1 MVLQERACLL
11 QFLSPLLRLRCREG
25 SRNTR
30 DCKVLASLMEPGPAA
45 HVAQGGARPC
55 GSPSGRQGAVGQSRA
70 RPDAATHPPTPFP
83 GGSRAATGGAE
94 ARARRGRGRAAPPLC
109 PPPPPARP
117 RGAGAPRL
125 RCPSHAARGLS
136 REQSAAA
143 RSRRHVPRPH
153 PRAARPAGT
162 WRHGRRSRRA
172 GPALPRRAPRQRAG
186 ESGSEPPPRSA
197 RACSEG
203 HGPGSCEPH
212 PETAHAG

>member
-1 MVLQERACLL
+1 MSHKGAHGSAVPRAAARGRWVRAK
-11 QFLSPLLRLRCREG
+11 S
-25 SRNTR
+25 SRTR
-30 DCKVLASLMEPGPAA
+30 
-45 HVAQGGARPC
+45 Q
-55 GSPSGRQGAVGQSRA
+55 
-70 RPDAATHPPTPFP
+70 PPPPQPFP

-109 PPPPPARP
+109 PPAPPRARP

-162 WRHGRRSRRA
+162 WRRGRSSRRA
-172 GPALPRRAPRQRAG
+172 QPALLRRTPKPANGWRRLHVVTEAGPAC
-186 ESGSEPPPRSA
+186 SA
-197 RACSEG
+197 D
-203 HGPGSCEPH
+203 HGPGSYEPR
-212 PETAHAG
+212 PKAAHAG